1 MTRGA
6 DIIAVII
13 LIALAIA
20 VIVYLLHWLYRRSS
34 KEVSFVRTGMFGE
47 KVIISGGAFVLPI
60 IHNITQ
66 VGMRTLC
73 IIIKRGGE
81 KSLITSDRMRAE
93 LISEFYVRVAPDKK
107 AVSIA
112 AQTLGN
118 RTLNPEHLKEL
129 VQGRFVDA
137 LGVVAARMTLDEIQ
151 ENRGQYVKEV
161 TKIAEESIGHTGLEL
176 ETVSLTGLDQAPIEM
191 FNPSNTFDSQG
202 LTRLTEQIE
211 SRRKK
216 RNDIQQET
224 KVQIHNKDLETI
236 QKELEIEK
244 NKEFSRFKQER
255 EISNQKANERA
266 ETIKQKAEKEREAE
280 EAEIRAEEEIEKAKI
295 SQGQVIEV
303 EKRLTETRLIEEIE
317 KRRREQNEL
326 EQNAS
331 LDIRQKNLDTEIKIL
346 DLDKQSE
353 YARLEKQRLVDIKK
367 AQERAEILREQ
378 AERQRDAEEA
388 QIISEEQIKNA
399 KISQQK
405 NVDAY
410 RITAEKETRLLDIEK
425 AKRLKIEEY
434 QKELEV
440 IDKSKSVLKSKAEEE
455 AARAKAVEAEEK
467 ANSTRYIE
475 KAQGIKQVEVISA
488 ASKAEQDK
496 YETLAAK
503 LRYEIDAAGK
513 KALNTA
519 ENLRSDASR
528 RSALRLKLADKIE
541 SIIRESVKPMAN
553 IGDIKILD
561 VSGLPGFSGGN
572 PEGGNAVGSSGGKGD
587 STGRGGNLADSVVNS
602 ALRYRAHQPFLD
614 SLLKEIGMSPG
625 EISNIRNILGDY
637 DNPKKDFH
645 MNFDKDP
652 TKPTKEIRSVKK
664 SK

>member
-47 KVIISGGAFVLPI
+47 KVVINGGAFVLPI

-66 VGMRTLC
+66 VGMRTLSLT
-73 IIIKRGGE
+73 IKRAGD
-81 KSLITSDRMRAE
+81 KSLITKDRMRAE
-93 LISEFYVRVAPDKK
+93 LVTEFFTKVPPDKS
-107 AVSIA
+107 AVSTA

-118 RTLNPEHLKEL
+118 RTLDPEHLREV
-129 VQGRFVDA
+129 VQGRFADA
-137 LGVVAARMTLDEIQ
+137 LGEVAAKMTLDEIQ
-151 ENRGQYVKEV
+151 ENRGQFVKEV
-161 TKIAEESIGHTGLEL
+161 TKIADESIGHTGLAL
-176 ETVSLTGLDQAPIEM
+176 ETVSLISLDQTPIEQ
-191 FNPSNTFDSQG
+191 FNPANTFDSQG
-202 LTRLTEQIE
+202 LTQLTEQIE
-211 SRRKK
+211 ARKKK
-216 RNDIQQET
+216 RNDITQDT
-224 KVQIHNKDLETI
+224 KISIENKNLETI
-236 QKELEIEK
+236 QKELEIKK
-244 NKEFSRFKQER
+244 NEEFSRFKQER
-255 EISNQKANERA
+255 EIAIQKANERT
-266 ETIKQKAEKEREAE
+266 ETIKQNAEREREAE
-280 EAEIRAEEEIEKAKI
+280 EAEIRSQEEIEVAKI

-326 EQNAS
+326 EQNAA
-331 LDIRQKNLDTEIKIL
+331 LEIRQKNLDTEVRIL
-346 DLDKQSE
+346 DLDKESE

-367 AQERAEILREQ
+367 AQERAEIIKEQ
-378 AERQRDAEEA
+378 SERQRDAEEA

-410 RITAEKETRLLDIEK
+410 RISAEKETRLLDIEK
-425 AKRLKIEEY
+425 AKRLKLEEY
-434 QKELEV
+434 QKELEI
-440 IDKSKSVLKSKAEEE
+440 IDKSKAVLKSKAEEE
-455 AARAKAVEAEEK
+455 DTRAKAVEAEEK
-467 ANSTRYIE
+467 AKSTRYIE

-496 YETLAAK
+496 HATLAAK

-553 IGDIKILD
+553 IGDIKIVD
-561 VSGLPGFSGGN
+561 VNGLPGFSGGVS
-572 PEGGNAVGSSGGKGD
+572 EGGTVVGSSKNEG
-587 STGRGGNLADSVVNS
+587 SGRSGNLADNVVNS

-614 SLLKEIGMSPG
+614 SLLKEIGMAPG

-637 DNPKKDFH
+637 DDPKKDFH

-652 TKPTKEIRSVKK
+652 TKTSKGTKGSKK
-664 SK
+664 

>member
-66 VGMRTLC
+66 VGMRTLSLT
-73 IIIKRGGE
+73 IKRAGD
-81 KSLITSDRMRAE
+81 KSLITKDRMRAE
-93 LISEFYVRVAPDKK
+93 LVTEFYTKVPPDKK
-107 AVSIA
+107 AVSTA

-118 RTLNPEHLKEL
+118 RTLDPEHLREV
-129 VQGRFVDA
+129 VQGRFADA
-137 LGVVAARMTLDEIQ
+137 LGEVAANMTLDEIQ
-151 ENRGQYVKEV
+151 ENRGQFVKEV
-161 TKIAEESIGHTGLEL
+161 TKIADESIGHTGLAL
-176 ETVSLTGLDQAPIEM
+176 ETVSLISLDQTPIEQ
-191 FNPSNTFDSQG
+191 FNPANTFDSQG
-202 LTRLTEQIE
+202 LTQLTEQIE
-211 SRRKK
+211 ARKKK
-216 RNDIQQET
+216 RNDITQDT
-224 KVQIHNKDLETI
+224 KISIENKNLETI
-236 QKELEIEK
+236 QKELEIKK
-244 NKEFSRFKQER
+244 NEEFSRYKQER
-255 EISNQKANERA
+255 EIAIQKANERT
-266 ETIKQKAEKEREAE
+266 ETIKQKAEREREAE
-280 EAEIRAEEEIEKAKI
+280 EAEIRSQEEIEVAKI
-295 SQGQVIEV
+295 SQNQVIEV
-303 EKRLTETRLIEEIE
+303 ERRLTETRLIEEIE

-326 EQNAS
+326 EQNAT

-367 AQERAEILREQ
+367 AQERAEIIREQ
-378 AERQRDAEEA
+378 SERQRDAEEA

-410 RITAEKETRLLDIEK
+410 RIAAEKETRLLDIEK
-425 AKRLKIEEY
+425 AKRLKIEEH

-455 AARAKAVEAEEK
+455 SARAKAVEAEEK

-496 YETLAAK
+496 YVTLAAK

-553 IGDIKILD
+553 IGDIKIID
-561 VSGLPGFSGGN
+561 VNGLPGFSGGN
-572 PEGGNAVGSSGGKGD
+572 PDGGNAVGSSGGKGD
-587 STGRGGNLADSVVNS
+587 NTGRSGNLADSVVNS

-614 SLLKEIGMSPG
+614 SLLKEIGMNPG

-637 DNPKKDFH
+637 DNPKKDYH

-652 TKPTKEIRSVKK
+652 TKSVASKK
-664 SK
+664 NPRK

>member
-47 KVIISGGAFVLPI
+47 KVVISGGAFVLPI

-66 VGMRTLC
+66 VGMRTLSLT
-73 IIIKRGGE
+73 IKRAGD
-81 KSLITSDRMRAE
+81 KSLITKDRMRAE
-93 LISEFYVRVAPDKK
+93 LITEFFTKVPPDKK
-107 AVSIA
+107 AVSTA

-118 RTLNPEHLKEL
+118 RTLDPEHLREV
-129 VQGRFVDA
+129 VQGRFADA
-137 LGVVAARMTLDEIQ
+137 LGEVAAKMTLDEIQ
-151 ENRGQYVKEV
+151 ENRGQFVKEV
-161 TKIAEESIGHTGLEL
+161 TKIADESIGHTGLAL
-176 ETVSLTGLDQAPIEM
+176 ETVSLISLDQTPIEQ
-191 FNPSNTFDSQG
+191 FNPANTFDSQG
-202 LTRLTEQIE
+202 LTQLTEQIE
-211 SRRKK
+211 ARKKK
-216 RNDIQQET
+216 RNDITQDT
-224 KVQIHNKDLETI
+224 KISIENKNLETI
-236 QKELEIEK
+236 QKELEIKK
-244 NKEFSRFKQER
+244 NEEFSRYKQER
-255 EISNQKANERA
+255 EIAIQKANERT
-266 ETIKQKAEKEREAE
+266 ETIKQRAVREREAE
-280 EAEIRAEEEIEKAKI
+280 EAEIRSQEEIEVAKI
-295 SQGQVIEV
+295 SQNQVIEV
-303 EKRLTETRLIEEIE
+303 ERRLTETRLIEEIE

-326 EQNAS
+326 EQNAT

-367 AQERAEILREQ
+367 AQERAEIIREQ
-378 AERQRDAEEA
+378 SERQRDAEEA

-410 RITAEKETRLLDIEK
+410 RIAAEKETRLLDIEK
-425 AKRLKIEEY
+425 AKRLKIEEH

-455 AARAKAVEAEEK
+455 SARAKAIEAEEK

-496 YETLAAK
+496 YVTLAAK

-553 IGDIKILD
+553 IGDIKIID
-561 VSGLPGFSGGN
+561 VNGLPGFSGGN
-572 PEGGNAVGSSGGKGD
+572 PDGGNAVGSSGGKGD
-587 STGRGGNLADSVVNS
+587 SIGRSGNLADSVVNS

-614 SLLKEIGMSPG
+614 SLLNEIGMNPG

-652 TKPTKEIRSVKK
+652 TKSVPSRKNPKK
-664 SK
+664 

>member
-1 MTRGA
+1 MANGA
-6 DIIAVII
+6 DVIAVII

-47 KVIISGGAFVLPI
+47 KVIINGGAFVLPI

-66 VGMRTLC
+66 VGMRTLSLT
-73 IIIKRGGE
+73 IKRAAD
-81 KSLITSDRMRAE
+81 KSLITKDRMRAE
-93 LISEFYVRVAPDKK
+93 LVTEFFTKVPPDRK
-107 AVSIA
+107 AVSTA

-118 RTLNPEHLKEL
+118 RTLDPEHLREV
-129 VQGRFVDA
+129 VQGRFADA
-137 LGVVAARMTLDEIQ
+137 LGEVAAKMTLDEIQ
-151 ENRGQYVKEV
+151 ENRGQFVKEV
-161 TKIAEESIGHTGLEL
+161 TKIADESIGHTGLAL
-176 ETVSLTGLDQAPIEM
+176 ETVSMISLDQTPIEQ
-191 FNPSNTFDSQG
+191 FNPANTFDSQG
-202 LTRLTEQIE
+202 LTQLTEQIE
-211 SRRKK
+211 ARKKK
-216 RNDIQQET
+216 RNDITQDT
-224 KVQIHNKDLETI
+224 KISIENKNLETI
-236 QKELEIEK
+236 QKELEIKK
-244 NKEFSRFKQER
+244 NEEFSRYKQER
-255 EISNQKANERA
+255 EIAIQKANERT
-266 ETIKQKAEKEREAE
+266 ETIKQRAEKEREAE
-280 EAEIRAEEEIEKAKI
+280 EAEIRSQEEIEVAKI
-295 SQGQVIEV
+295 SQNQVIEV
-303 EKRLTETRLIEEIE
+303 ERKLTETRLIEEIE

-326 EQNAS
+326 EQNAA
-331 LDIRQKNLDTEIKIL
+331 LDIRQKNLDTEVKIL
-346 DLDKQSE
+346 NLDKESE

-367 AQERAEILREQ
+367 AQERAEIIKEQ
-378 AERQRDAEEA
+378 AERQRDSEEA

-410 RITAEKETRLLDIEK
+410 RISAEKETRLLDIEK
-425 AKRLKIEEY
+425 AKRLKLEEH
-434 QKELEV
+434 QKELEI
-440 IDKSKSVLKSKAEEE
+440 IDKSKAVLKSKAEEE
-455 AARAKAVEAEEK
+455 ATRAKAIEAEEK

-475 KAQGIKQVEVISA
+475 KAQGIKQVDVISA

-496 YETLAAK
+496 HETLAAK

-553 IGDIKILD
+553 IGDIKIVD
-561 VSGLPGFSGGN
+561 VNGLPGFSGGV
-572 PEGGNAVGSSGGKGD
+572 PDGGNAVGSSGGKGD
-587 STGRGGNLADSVVNS
+587 STGRSGNLADSVVNS

-614 SLLKEIGMSPG
+614 SLLREIGMNPG

-652 TKPTKEIRSVKK
+652 TKSVPSRKNPKK
-664 SK
+664 

>member
-47 KVIISGGAFVLPI
+47 KVVISGGAFVLPI

-66 VGMRTLC
+66 VGMRTLSLT
-73 IIIKRGGE
+73 IKRSGD
-81 KSLITSDRMRAE
+81 KSLITKDRMRAE
-93 LISEFYVRVAPDKK
+93 LVTEFYTKVPPDKK
-107 AVSIA
+107 AVSTA

-118 RTLNPEHLKEL
+118 RTLDPEHLREV
-129 VQGRFVDA
+129 VQGRFADA
-137 LGVVAARMTLDEIQ
+137 LGEVAAKMTLDEIQ
-151 ENRGQYVKEV
+151 ENRGQFVKEV
-161 TKIAEESIGHTGLEL
+161 TKIADESIGHTGLAL
-176 ETVSLTGLDQAPIEM
+176 ETVSLISLDQTPIEQ
-191 FNPSNTFDSQG
+191 FNPANTFDSQG
-202 LTRLTEQIE
+202 LTQLTEQIE
-211 SRRKK
+211 ARKKK
-216 RNDIQQET
+216 RNDITQDT
-224 KVQIHNKDLETI
+224 KISIENKNLETI
-236 QKELEIEK
+236 QKELEIKK
-244 NKEFSRFKQER
+244 NEEFSRYKQER
-255 EISNQKANERA
+255 EIAIQKANERT
-266 ETIKQKAEKEREAE
+266 ETIKQRAEREREAE
-280 EAEIRAEEEIEKAKI
+280 EAEIRSQEEIEVAKI
-295 SQGQVIEV
+295 SQNQVIEV
-303 EKRLTETRLIEEIE
+303 ERRLTETRLIEEIE

-326 EQNAS
+326 EQNAT
-331 LDIRQKNLDTEIKIL
+331 LDIRQKNLDTEVKIL
-346 DLDKQSE
+346 NLDKESE

-367 AQERAEILREQ
+367 AQERAEIIREQ
-378 AERQRDAEEA
+378 SERQRDAEEA

-410 RITAEKETRLLDIEK
+410 RIAAEKETRLLDIEK
-425 AKRLKIEEY
+425 AKRLKIEEH

-455 AARAKAVEAEEK
+455 SARAKAVEAEEK

-496 YETLAAK
+496 YVTLAAK

-553 IGDIKILD
+553 IGDIKIID
-561 VSGLPGFSGGN
+561 VNGLPGFSGGN
-572 PEGGNAVGSSGGKGD
+572 PDGGNAVGSSGGKGD
-587 STGRGGNLADSVVNS
+587 STGRSGNLADSVVNS

-614 SLLKEIGMSPG
+614 SLLNEIGMNPG

-652 TKPTKEIRSVKK
+652 TKSVPSRKNPKK
-664 SK
+664 